1 MKTASA
7 ISFAAPFSLA
17 VFIAGLGGLIWLY
30 LNGAAIDPDA
40 GREAMIA
47 AIWNHVGWGAVTAPV
62 LLVYIGWRLFAG
74 SSASATIADKVSIAV
89 LAALAAAVVFLVVT
103 GPITVWTYG
112 TGLKVFDWFSIPS
125 PTGKA
130 PALHSFVEQAHVF
143 VAHCIPWLV
152 GAEALL
158 FAAVRVGKR

>member
-1 MKTASA
+1 MKTARTL
-7 ISFAAPFSLA
+7 SFAAPVSLA
-17 VFIAGLGGLIWLY
+17 VVIAGLGGLVWLY
-30 LNGAAIDPDA
+30 LNGAAIDPEL

-62 LLVYIGWRLFAG
+62 LLVYVGWRLFAG
-74 SSASATIADKVSIAV
+74 ASASATIADKMSIAL
-89 LAALAAAVVFLVVT
+89 LAALAAAVVFLIIT

-130 PALHSFVEQAHVF
+130 PELHSFVEQAHVF
-143 VAHCIPWLV
+143 VARCIPWMV
-152 GAEALL
+152 AAEVVLFTAL
-158 FAAVRVGKR
+158 RVSKR